1 MFVTVRQ
8 NWTLTDSMKLMEEN
22 LVIYKEIL
30 FFVFTNLEIMSNHYR
45 KISIANFRGF
55 DHLIINDFANVN
67 VFVGANNVGKTS
79 ILEAL
84 FMLAGMSNPLMPA
97 RINYWR
103 TLTAPTVDGV
113 RYLFHNLDFS
123 NKPILEADMLTGVR
137 KLTFTPVMAND
148 DADVTS
154 SGMSSRSAIKQLD
167 LDFDVIEGNGY
178 TYHAKLYTDA
188 GGNMQQMVDDSYRE
202 DMNCLFV
209 SADKMITTLHPI
221 LPCW

>member
-1 MFVTVRQ
+1 MRLLMFVTVRQ

-154 SGMSSRSAIKQLD
+154 SGMSSRSPSNNWTWTLMLSKEMGILIMQSCIRMQEGICNKWWMT
-167 LDFDVIEGNGY
+167 VIG
-178 TYHAKLYTDA
+178 
-188 GGNMQQMVDDSYRE
+188 R
-202 DMNCLFV
+202 
-209 SADKMITTLHPI
+209 I
-221 LPCW
+221 

>member
-103 TLTAPTVDGV
+103 T
-113 RYLFHNLDFS
+113 
-123 NKPILEADMLTGVR
+123 
-137 KLTFTPVMAND
+137 
-148 DADVTS
+148 
-154 SGMSSRSAIKQLD
+154 
-167 LDFDVIEGNGY
+167 
-178 TYHAKLYTDA
+178 
-188 GGNMQQMVDDSYRE
+188 
-202 DMNCLFV
+202 
-209 SADKMITTLHPI
+209 
-221 LPCW
+221 